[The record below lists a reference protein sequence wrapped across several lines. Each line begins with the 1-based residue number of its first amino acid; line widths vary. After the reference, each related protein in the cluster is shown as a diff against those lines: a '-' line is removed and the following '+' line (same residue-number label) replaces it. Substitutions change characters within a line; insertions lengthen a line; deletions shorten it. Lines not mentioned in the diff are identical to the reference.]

1 MLLDGG
7 SLGRPAPD
15 NKTTDLNLLFNMVNN
30 SAMNEQKINELWSH
44 LHWLTVLAQQGSF
57 TAAAARLG
65 VSKAAMSQ
73 HMAELERM
81 AGVAL
86 VRRTTR
92 SVQLTEAGQR
102 LVDDTRAPFEHIARS
117 FAEVRDLAGAPRG
130 LLRVTAPVAL
140 ARQQLVP
147 RLADFLR
154 EYPEVRLELDMSDR
168 LSSMT
173 TEGFDLAIR
182 HTAAPPDTHVA
193 WTLCATR
200 SVLVASRSYLRRSGT
215 PNSPADLINHNCLHY
230 PRAHDAPVWTFEPI
244 HPATTADLPTERIT
258 VPVTGSLS
266 ANNSEALRDA
276 ALTGL
281 GIALL
286 PDFSAQA
293 SLQAGKL
300 VQVLPQW
307 KPVGAFAEQLYAIRP
322 YSPHVPR
329 AVTVFV
335 AYLREAFSGGF
346 GEGIEPPSD
355 RLG

>member
-1 MLLDGG
+1 
-7 SLGRPAPD
+7 
-15 NKTTDLNLLFNMVNN
+15 
-30 SAMNEQKINELWSH
+30 MNENKADELWSR
-44 LHWLTVLAQQGSF
+44 LHWLTVLAQQGSY

-73 HMAELERM
+73 HMADLERI

-92 SVQLTEAGQR
+92 SVHLTEAGQR
-102 LVDDTRAPFEHIARS
+102 LVDDTRAPFEQIAQT
-117 FAEVRDLAGAPRG
+117 FAQVRDLAGAPRG
-130 LLRVTAPVAL
+130 RLRVTAPVAF

-168 LSSMT
+168 LSSMA

-182 HTAAPPDTHVA
+182 HTAAAPDTHVA

-200 SVLVASRSYLRRSGT
+200 SVLAASRSYLRRNGT
-215 PNSPADLINHNCLHY
+215 PTTPEDLVAHNCLHY
-230 PRAHDAPVWTFEPI
+230 PRAHDLPVWTFERSPR
-244 HPATTADLPTERIT
+244 TTSQVT
-258 VPVTGSLS
+258 VPVSGSFS

-286 PDFSAQA
+286 PDFTAQT
-293 SLQAGKL
+293 SLRTGKL

-307 KPVGAFAEQLYAIRP
+307 KPVGAFADQLYAIRP

-329 AVTVFV
+329 AVTAFV
-335 AYLREAFSGGF
+335 TYLRQTLAAGFSEDISRG
-346 GEGIEPPSD
+346 
-355 RLG
+355 

>member
-1 MLLDGG
+1 
-7 SLGRPAPD
+7 
-15 NKTTDLNLLFNMVNN
+15 
-30 SAMNEQKINELWSH
+30 MNEQKTNELWSH
-44 LHWLTVLAQQGSF
+44 LHWLTVLAQHGSY

-73 HMAELERM
+73 HMAELERL

-102 LVDDTRAPFEHIARS
+102 LVDDTRTQFEHIAQS

-130 LLRVTAPVAL
+130 RLRVTAPVAF

-147 RLADFLR
+147 RLAEFLR
-154 EYPEVRLELDMSDR
+154 DYPEVRLELDLSDR
-168 LSSMT
+168 LSSMA

-193 WTLCATR
+193 WTLCATH
-200 SVLVASRSYLRRSGT
+200 SVLVASRSYLRKHGT
-215 PNSPADLINHNCLHY
+215 PTTPANLVNHNCLHY
-230 PRAHDAPVWTFEPI
+230 PRAHDAPVWTFE
-244 HPATTADLPTERIT
+244 ASKTRSTLPLPLERMT

-276 ALTGL
+276 AQSGL

-300 VQVLPQW
+300 VQVLPEW
-307 KPVGAFAEQLYAIRP
+307 TPVGAFAEQIYAIRP

-329 AVTVFV
+329 AVTAFV
-335 AYLREAFSGGF
+335 AFLRQALAPGF
-346 GEGIEPPSD
+346 GNGTAT
-355 RLG
+355 

>member
-1 MLLDGG
+1 
-7 SLGRPAPD
+7 
-15 NKTTDLNLLFNMVNN
+15 
-30 SAMNEQKINELWSH
+30 MNEQKPNELWSH
-44 LHWLTVLAQQGSF
+44 LHWLTVLAQQGSY
-57 TAAAARLG
+57 TSAAARLG

-73 HMAELERM
+73 HMAELERQ

-92 SVQLTEAGQR
+92 SVQLTDAGQR
-102 LVDDTRAPFEHIARS
+102 LVDDTRAQFEHIAQS
-117 FAEVRDLAGAPRG
+117 FAKARDLAGAPRG
-130 LLRVTAPVAL
+130 RLRVTAPVAF

-147 RLADFLR
+147 LLADFLR
-154 EYPEVRLELDMSDR
+154 DYPEVRLELDLSDR
-168 LSSMT
+168 LTSMA

-193 WTLCATR
+193 WTLCATH
-200 SVLVASRSYLRRSGT
+200 SVLVASRAYLRKHGT
-215 PNSPADLINHNCLHY
+215 PATPADLTTHNCLHY
-230 PRAHDAPVWTFEPI
+230 PRAHDAPVWTFEPVKK
-244 HPATTADLPTERIT
+244 PAALSLPPERIT

-276 ALTGL
+276 AQGGL

-300 VQVLPQW
+300 VQVLPGW
-307 KPVGAFAEQLYAIRP
+307 TLVGAFAEQLYAIRP

-329 AVTVFV
+329 AVTAFV
-335 AYLREAFSGGF
+335 AYLRKALARGFS
-346 GEGIEPPSD
+346 EGI
-355 RLG
+355 